1 MQPVLTSLAAVR
13 EEAPREV
20 QAAVHQAVH
29 RAVHQA
35 AHRAVQAVVHQ
46 AVLPEAQAAVQEDR
60 QVAQA
65 ARQTATVLAQLYAEV
80 LVSRILRR
88 PAVLVP
94 VLAFHRVLHIVTM
107 IVECFAVIVAARSVR
122 VVKGCV

>member
-29 RAVHQA
+29 RAA
-35 AHRAVQAVVHQ
+35 QAVVHQ

-107 IVECFAVIVAARSVR
+107 VVECFAVIVAARSVR

>member
-20 QAAVHQAVH
+20 QAAVQAAVHQAVH
-29 RAVHQA
+29 R
-35 AHRAVQAVVHQ
+35 